1 MKGII
6 LLLIFVAGLA
16 RLEAHAFLK
25 DANPGVG
32 STIQTSPSEVR
43 IRFTENIEP
52 AVSSIQVFDAS
63 GKEVDKRD
71 LHLDRSDHAL
81 LHVSLPPARRGNLQ
95 GRVARSFCRYTRDKR
110 KLHFPGRSLGIRT
123 EKNLMVTALI
133 ITRAVH
139 IAASILIA
147 GIFTFDLVTL
157 GLTGRSESNDLHEV
171 ERRLFRLAL
180 WSLIAALLSALFGFG
195 SKSRA

>member
-1 MKGII
+1 MKCIVIFLI
-6 LLLIFVAGLA
+6 LVVASA

-71 LHLDRSDHAL
+71 VHLDRSDRTL
-81 LHVSLPPARRGNLQ
+81 LHVSLPWLRAGTYKVVW
-95 GRVARSFCRYTRDKR
+95 RVVSVDT
-110 KLHFPGRSLGIRT
+110 H
-123 EKNLMVTALI
+123 VTNG
-133 ITRAVH
+133 
-139 IAASILIA
+139 S
-147 GIFTFDLVTL
+147 FTFGV
-157 GLTGRSESNDLHEV
+157 
-171 ERRLFRLAL
+171 
-180 WSLIAALLSALFGFG
+180 
-195 SKSRA
+195 SR